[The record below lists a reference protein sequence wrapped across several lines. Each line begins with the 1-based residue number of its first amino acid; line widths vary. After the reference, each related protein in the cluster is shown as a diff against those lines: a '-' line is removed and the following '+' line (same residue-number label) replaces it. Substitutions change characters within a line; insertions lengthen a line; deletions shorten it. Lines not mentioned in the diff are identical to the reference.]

1 MKKTIVLVLLV
12 ALAAS
17 LGASDFPKVEGWKA
31 VSEVRTF
38 GPENLW
44 EYINGAAELFLGY
57 DFQVLQSC
65 DISRG
70 DLVVT
75 VDIYDMGTRLNAFG
89 VYKAERPR
97 QNPALAV
104 GVEGIVSPP
113 YQCLLLKDV
122 YYVKVNAY
130 EGEIDEA
137 NGKALLAA
145 LDKALPGA
153 DTYPDELN
161 DLPEDGRI
169 PESEGFVKRGY
180 LGLGELTDCV
190 YAGYQDASDADY
202 QYFTIISGPDDSVE
216 SIWRKLGG
224 KWKGKKHKGHP
235 VLFREIPYKGLVGVV
250 LTDKGIFGVTDSKKE
265 SEMMKRLDIFIE

>member
-1 MKKTIVLVLLV
+1 MKKTIVLVLLF

-31 VSEVRTF
+31 VSEVQTF

-57 DFQVLQSC
+57 DFQFLRSC

-89 VYKAERPR
+89 VYRAERPR
-97 QNPALAV
+97 QNPVQAL
-104 GVEGIVSPP
+104 GVEGVVSPP

-130 EGEIDEA
+130 EGEIDET
-137 NGKALLAA
+137 NGKALLAV

-153 DTYPDELN
+153 DTYPQELEL
-161 DLPEDGRI
+161 LPEEGKI
-169 PESEGFVKRGY
+169 LESEGFAKRGY

-190 YAGYQDASDADY
+190 YATYQDESDAEY
-202 QYFTIISGPDDSVE
+202 QYFAIVPGPDDSVE
-216 SIWRKLGG
+216 SIWQRLGA
-224 KWKGKKHKGHP
+224 KWKGGKHKGHP

-265 SEMMKRLDIFIE
+265 SEMMRRLGIFVP